1 MPGVNRKG
9 NGTMPLTPHRSLLK
23 TMELFAD
30 LDEASLDD
38 VLQAGHVR
46 RLPKDMLVLAQG
58 DPAISCHALIDGRI
72 KISQVTPDGAQVVI
86 RYLGPGQMYGTVA
99 VLMGIP
105 LPADAIAVVD
115 SVEMHWTA
123 AAMAELIERHPRI
136 ALASNR
142 ITGGRLVDLQARLR
156 EIATERV
163 DRRLA
168 RALARLA
175 EQAGRPSGDGIEID
189 FPITRQELGEMI
201 GTTLHTVS
209 RTLSAWEEQGIVESS
224 RRRIVVR
231 DLEALTLL
239 AEGSASGS

>member
-1 MPGVNRKG
+1 
-9 NGTMPLTPHRSLLK
+9 MPLTPHRSLL
-23 TMELFAD
+23 TNMELFAG
-30 LDEASLDD
+30 LDEAALDD
-38 VLQAGHVR
+38 VLQAGHIR

-72 KISQVTPDGAQVVI
+72 KIAQVTPDGTQVVI

-105 LPADAIAVVD
+105 LPADALAVVD
-115 SVEMHWTA
+115 SVEIYWTA
-123 AAMAELIERHPRI
+123 AAMAELIERHPKI

-142 ITGGRLVDLQARLR
+142 ITGGRLVDMQTRLR

-163 DRRLA
+163 DRRVAHTLV
-168 RALARLA
+168 RLV
-175 EQAGRPSGDGIEID
+175 EQAGRQTADGIEID

-209 RTLSAWEEQGIVESS
+209 RTLSAWEEQGVVESS
-224 RRRIVVR
+224 RRRIIVR
-231 DLEALTLL
+231 DLDRLKAL
-239 AEGSASGS
+239 ADASDAGK